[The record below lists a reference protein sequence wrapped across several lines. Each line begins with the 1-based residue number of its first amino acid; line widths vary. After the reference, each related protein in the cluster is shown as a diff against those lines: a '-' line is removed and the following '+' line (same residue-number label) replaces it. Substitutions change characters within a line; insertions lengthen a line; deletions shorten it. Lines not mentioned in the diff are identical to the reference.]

1 MIIDVPSSQIW
12 STTNQTIKEIWSTD
26 SITRIFPNLTLAI
39 YETLVGMAQFYAHKR
54 SVTYIKGHSPYI
66 PFATN
71 YFYKEAYSVQLK
83 EFALGLIPNGSP
95 EAFSTQVT
103 AALADFEKD
112 LKKDQLFVFA
122 PLENPLTSEIQNFDL
137 LRPLLTDKKIPLVLL
152 SYQPSTKWKPASNEI
167 ILQVFPS
174 KKVLALFGE
183 KIKIPTLIAANFPWS
198 STMATNFIQEVKTVA
213 DICNNKTDTHDNGT
227 SQNAHFILQL
237 ESKLPAPLKPFHLSV
252 TFTPQNRLF
261 DKAIIDA
268 GTINADFLKSNL
280 EIQLKKHPHFSH
292 LLSNDTDTNNGIQI
306 TKTIRSDIEIGSP
319 IETSNLCRW
328 HEREGFYDWYPFGK
342 IDNLLFISSSLLT
355 SNESVLAMLDML
367 NTASQEATIQWTLPA
382 VSQQQT

>member
-12 STTNQTIKEIWSTD
+12 STTNQTIKEICSTD

-54 SVTYIKGHSPYI
+54 SVTFIKGHSPYI
-66 PFATN
+66 PFATH

-83 EFALGLIPNGSP
+83 EFPLSLTPNSSP
-95 EAFSTQVT
+95 DTVNAQT
-103 AALADFEKD
+103 AATLADFEKD

-152 SYQPSTKWKPASNEI
+152 TYQPSTKWKPANNEI

-183 KIKIPTLIAANFPWS
+183 KIKIPTLLAANFPWS
-198 STMATNFIQEVKTVA
+198 SKKATNFIQEVKTVI
-213 DICNNKTDTHDNGT
+213 DICKVKTDTNENGT
-227 SQNAHFILQL
+227 SQNTNFILQL
-237 ESKLPAPLKPFHLSV
+237 ESKLPAPLKPFHLSA
-252 TFTPQNRLF
+252 TSNPQSRLF

-280 EIQLKKHPHFSH
+280 EIQLKSHPHFSH
-292 LLSNDTDTNNGIQI
+292 LMENAAMANY
-306 TKTIRSDIEIGSP
+306 
-319 IETSNLCRW
+319 IETTNLCRW
-328 HEREGFYDWYPFGK
+328 QEREGFYDWYHFGK
-342 IDNLLFISSSLLT
+342 IDNLLFVSSALLT
-355 SNESVLAMLDML
+355 SNESVSAMLNML
-367 NTASQEATIQWTLPA
+367 NTAIQEATIQWTLPA